1 MQASV
6 CVCVCVCVCL
16 SLFVHEHVCIF
27 LVLHMLT
34 HGMNICVCNQ
44 SHPHT
49 SPHSLTLTLS
59 PQLTHPHT
67 CSWCLCPLVASNLF
81 HRPTTLSPWLGR
93 GYWTELE
100 QSCSEWNTSGGCM
113 KSKVCVCVCVCVCV
127 RACMH
132 VYIRMRVSTMQ
143 CAPPPPV
150 VGCIQCTVTNIH
162 MYIVAQG
169 SYRYRISYLLHH
181 YIRMYVHILVHQGVG
196 VGEDSGSWFWCR
208 GLAGNSDLVLH
219 APWGPPSDMGLHWM
233 LALYSRDCMVSF
245 SSGLVLSVKTPVLAG
260 APVVLAPEPC
270 PHTATGLKGT
280 VDMSRDKACH
290 TSHGRQQTPLTADT
304 STLLTH
310 HDRSHH
316 NAEELRLSRLPSW
329 RKRLAVQAEET
340 TLRPSEDHQR
350 CNNLCSQTA
359 QAA

>member
-1 MQASV
+1 M
-6 CVCVCVCVCL
+6 
-16 SLFVHEHVCIF
+16 
-27 LVLHMLT
+27 
-34 HGMNICVCNQ
+34 
-44 SHPHT
+44 
-49 SPHSLTLTLS
+49 
-59 PQLTHPHT
+59 
-67 CSWCLCPLVASNLF
+67 
-81 HRPTTLSPWLGR
+81 
-93 GYWTELE
+93 
-100 QSCSEWNTSGGCM
+100 
-113 KSKVCVCVCVCVCV
+113 
-127 RACMH
+127 
-132 VYIRMRVSTMQ
+132 
-143 CAPPPPV
+143 
-150 VGCIQCTVTNIH
+150 
-162 MYIVAQG
+162 
-169 SYRYRISYLLHH
+169 
-181 YIRMYVHILVHQGVG
+181 
-196 VGEDSGSWFWCR
+196 
-208 GLAGNSDLVLH
+208 LH

-290 TSHGRQQTPLTADT
+290 TSHGRQQTPPTADT

-340 TLRPSEDHQR
+340 TLPPSEDHQR